1 MFYEQFLKICNERGI
16 KPTPVLKQ
24 IGLSTGNLKKWESGS
39 TVSADT
45 LEKLAAYFGVPVDY
59 FFQSDDSYIDIGISD
74 NANVFSKVYYIMKS
88 NPEIIC
94 SILNG
99 STLSTADLYR
109 IANYMGC
116 KVAYL
121 NPDID
126 ESTLGEKPD
135 LVQTANHLTENE
147 QLLDILGRAAA
158 SKEYRCLQVQIS
170 RIVVSNLEKLGV
182 TLKETLELNLA
193 EKKTRD
199 LFDRSKEP
207 TEIAPFNCSDIFR
220 IANGFKTSLTYLFTG
235 RDN

>member
-1 MFYEQFLKICNERGI
+1 MFYEQFLKICSERGV

-45 LEKLAAYFGVPVDY
+45 LEKLAVYFGVPVDY
-59 FFQSDDSYIDIGISD
+59 FFQSDDSYTNIDISD
-74 NANVFSKVYYIMKS
+74 NANVMSKVYYIMKS

-116 KVAYL
+116 RVAYL
-121 NPDID
+121 NPEID
-126 ESTLGEKPD
+126 ESTLGGEPD
-135 LVQTANHLTENE
+135 PAQAANYLTENE

-158 SKEYRCLQVQIS
+158 SKTYRCLQVQIS

-182 TLKETLELNLA
+182 TLKDALELNLA
-193 EKKTRD
+193 EKKTCD
-199 LFDRSKEP
+199 LFDRAKEP
-207 TEIAPFNCSDIFR
+207 TKIAPFNCSDIFR
-220 IANGFKTSLTYLFTG
+220 LANGFKTSLTYLFTG
-235 RDN
+235 RY

>member
-1 MFYEQFLKICNERGI
+1 MFYDQFLKVCKEKGV
-16 KPTPVLKQ
+16 KPTPALKE
-24 IGLSTGNLKKWESGS
+24 IGLSPGNLKKWESGS
-39 TVSADT
+39 SVGSDT

-59 FFQSDDSYIDIGISD
+59 FFQSDDSYTNVDITD
-74 NANVFSKVYYIMKS
+74 NANAISKVYYIMKS

-99 STLSTADLYR
+99 STLNSADLYR

-126 ESTLGEKPD
+126 ESTLAGEPD
-135 LVQTANHLTENE
+135 AAQAANYLTENE

-158 SKEYRCLQVQIS
+158 NKAYRCLQVQIS

-182 TLKETLELNLA
+182 TLKDTLELNLA

-199 LFDRSKEP
+199 LFDRAKEP

-220 IANGFKTSLTYLFTG
+220 IANGFKVSLTYLFTG
-235 RDN
+235 RD

>member
-1 MFYEQFLKICNERGI
+1 MFYEQFLKICSENGV

-59 FFQSDDSYIDIGISD
+59 FFQSDESYTNVEITD
-74 NANVFSKVYYIMKS
+74 NANAISKVYYIMKS

-99 STLSTADLYR
+99 SSLSSADLYR

-121 NPDID
+121 NPEID
-126 ESTLGEKPD
+126 ETALTGEPD
-135 LVQTANHLTENE
+135 AAQAANHLTENE
-147 QLLDILGRAAA
+147 QLLDILGRAASNKA
-158 SKEYRCLQVQIS
+158 YRCLQVQIS

-207 TEIAPFNCSDIFR
+207 TEIAPFNCSDIFS
-220 IANGFKTSLTYLFTG
+220 IANGFKVSLTYLFTG
-235 RDN
+235 RD

>member
-1 MFYEQFLKICNERGI
+1 VFYDQFLKICNEKGV

-24 IGLSTGNLKKWESGS
+24 IGLSSGNLKKWESGS

-59 FFQSDDSYIDIGISD
+59 FFQSDDSFFNIVISD
-74 NANVFSKVYYIMKS
+74 NANAISKVYYLMKS
-88 NPEIIC
+88 HPEIIC

-99 STLSTADLYR
+99 TTLNSADLYR

-121 NPDID
+121 NPEIN
-126 ESTLGEKPD
+126 ESAFNGTPD
-135 LVQTANHLTENE
+135 TAQASNYLSENE
-147 QLLDILGRAAA
+147 QLLDILGRAAS
-158 SKEYRCLQVQIS
+158 SKSYRCLQVQIS

-182 TLKETLELNLA
+182 TLKDTLELNLA

-220 IANGFKTSLTYLFTG
+220 IANGFKASLTYLFTG
-235 RDN
+235 RN